1 MKDWRRILMFSTENK
16 LVDAFISYLKTDYS
30 LWVTR
35 AVVREFDYVSGRT
48 DILSLSMGNEII
60 AFEAK
65 LSNWRKAIHQAWRNT
80 SFANQVYVVLPR
92 KHSTAA
98 IKNRGEF
105 DERGVGLCVVDENGV
120 EIVIQGPHNQPLM
133 AWLNRKAMHALVG
146 NDCIH

>member
-1 MKDWRRILMFSTENK
+1 MFQTEGN
-16 LVDAFISYLKTDYS
+16 LVDAFIFHLGSCS
-30 LWVTR
+30 SPWATR

-48 DILSLSMGNEII
+48 DILSLSIGNEII

-98 IKNRGEF
+98 IKNSAEF
-105 DERGVGLCVVDENGV
+105 YDRGVGLCVVDEGGV
-120 EIVIQGPHNQPLM
+120 EVVIH
-133 AWLNRKAMHALVG
+133 
-146 NDCIH
+146 